1 MLQNLNNFLSNR
13 ELQIAADYTEKKK
26 LLPKERGKRK
36 RKLDSNV
43 EFVSNCWKYK
53 WFIKDVHLPATSY
66 QLPVTS
72 HQNFRLAEVKLISSN
87 SAK

>member
-43 EFVSNCWKYK
+43 EFVSNC
-53 WFIKDVHLPATSY
+53 
-66 QLPVTS
+66 
-72 HQNFRLAEVKLISSN
+72 
-87 SAK
+87 